1 LCYSTIKG
9 NKYTDIQLGVPL
21 DTRHQV
27 LIYHLYYNTDK
38 IHIYL
43 WYSSCSFH
51 VQSYCAV
58 RRSAIL
64 SCLHDTHHVLL
75 MYKFVVQFSKEQY
88 SPLIMIQFMK
98 FSSIQSLYSTVNY
111 ALFTSYHDGRHEVLF
126 FFFIKYGQDSPLF
139 MIQIMQFSWNYSKT
153 KGPSWSWSYGSW
165 IYNYLRNQCLSLLM
179 LRVRISIRA
188 RCTLCDKVCQW
199 LATGRWFSP
208 PIKNWPPRYNWTI
221 VESGVKHHQTSNQA
235 KLKINQN

>member
-1 LCYSTIKG
+1 MCYSTIKG

-126 FFFIKYGQDSPLF
+126 FFLLNTGKILLYSWYRSCSFHEIIPKQKDRRGRDHMVVGFTTTYAISAYHYWCCEFESRSGRDVHYVIKFVSD
-139 MIQIMQFSWNYSKT
+139 
-153 KGPSWSWSYGSW
+153 
-165 IYNYLRNQCLSLLM
+165 LRQVGGFL
-179 LRVRISIRA
+179 
-188 RCTLCDKVCQW
+188 
-199 LATGRWFSP
+199 
-208 PIKNWPPRYNWTI
+208 
-221 VESGVKHHQTSNQA
+221 HQ
-235 KLKINQN
+235 